1 MDAFSAALLYFTGAG
16 GAPMTRHRLRAAILA
31 ILAVTMCAVAHAQQP
46 ENPPPAAA
54 ASPADRERPA
64 SGEIPLH
71 GVPKF
76 AAVTPTLYRGSQ
88 PSREGFAKLAEFG
101 INIVVDLRGSRDKE
115 REEVTKAGMEY
126 VPIPW
131 LCFHPEDKDF
141 AQFLKLLREH
151 PGSKVFVHCNTGIDR
166 TGMMVAAYRIAEQGW
181 SAGDARKEMDA
192 YGFSRFHRGICPR
205 LADYEED
212 FPKRWA
218 AGSAFEDLRRAPASE
233 KTAEPAPPAP
243 PDASAPAPAPDKP
256 APPAP
261 PDAAA
266 PAPAPD
272 KPAPP
277 APPDAAAPAPAQD
290 KPAPPAPPA

>member
-1 MDAFSAALLYFTGAG
+1 MDGFFVALLYFTDAG
-16 GAPMTRHRLRAAILA
+16 GVPMTRHKLSAAIAA
-31 ILAVTMCAVAHAQQP
+31 ILAVTMCGVAHAQQP
-46 ENPPPAAA
+46 ENPPPPAA
-54 ASPADRERPA
+54 ASPAGTERPA
-64 SGEIPLH
+64 SGELPLE

-76 AAVTPTLYRGSQ
+76 AEVTPTLYRGSQ
-88 PSREGFAKLAEFG
+88 PSREGFAELAEFG

-115 REEVTKAGMEY
+115 REEVTKLGMEY
-126 VPIPW
+126 VAIPW
-131 LCFHPEDKDF
+131 RCFHPEDKDF

-181 SAGDARKEMDA
+181 TAADARKEMDA
-192 YGFSRFHRGICPR
+192 YGFSRLHRGICPR

-218 AGSAFEDLRRAPASE
+218 DGSAFEDLRRAPAPE
-233 KTAEPAPPAP
+233 KTAQPAPSAP
-243 PDASAPAPAPDKP
+243 PDAAAPAPAPAPDKP

-266 PAPAPD
+266 PAPAPAPD

-277 APPDAAAPAPAQD
+277 APPS
-290 KPAPPAPPA
+290 

>member
-1 MDAFSAALLYFTGAG
+1 MDAFSAALLYLTSAG
-16 GAPMTRHRLRAAILA
+16 GLPMTHKLSAAIVA
-31 ILAVTMCAVAHAQQP
+31 ILAVTTCAVAHAQQP
-46 ENPPPAAA
+46 ENPAPAA
-54 ASPADRERPA
+54 ASPADTERPA
-64 SGEIPLH
+64 TGEIPLH

-88 PSREGFAKLAEFG
+88 PSREGFAELAKFG

-131 LCFHPEDKDF
+131 RCFHPEDKDF

-181 SAGDARKEMDA
+181 TAADARKEMDA

-212 FPKRWA
+212 FPKHWA
-218 AGSAFEDLRRAPASE
+218 TGSAFEDLRGAPAPD
-233 KTAEPAPPAP
+233 KPAPPAP

-261 PDAAA
+261 PA
-266 PAPAPD
+266 
-272 KPAPP
+272 
-277 APPDAAAPAPAQD
+277 
-290 KPAPPAPPA
+290 